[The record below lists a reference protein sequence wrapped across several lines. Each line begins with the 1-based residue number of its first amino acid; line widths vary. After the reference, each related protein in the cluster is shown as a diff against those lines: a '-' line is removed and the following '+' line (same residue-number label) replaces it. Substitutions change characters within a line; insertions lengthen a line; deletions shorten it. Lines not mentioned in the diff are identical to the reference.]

1 MNEQQHAAV
10 AHDPAPSVRDHSGA
24 LNRAW
29 SRLVAIGRD
38 AVKDTIAGLV
48 ASVILIANI
57 ISFGALMF
65 PGALNAGVPVAIWAM
80 LIGSCICG
88 TWIALVTSL
97 PPVATGIDSPTGTVL
112 VLLSA
117 AAGSSVIATGGSP
130 QTAVQTV
137 MLIFTAATFVSGILL
152 YGLGACRLGSY
163 FRFVPSS
170 VVGGFL
176 TATGCFLI
184 AGAVRMTTGRTFALS
199 QLTANWTGNEIAKLA
214 AAVVALAVLVGL
226 RRWVK
231 SAFALPTALLVMW
244 LTGLVVLQSLGLSS
258 PEHGWYFPA
267 LARLT
272 KWSPFEAARTSQ
284 VTWSMM
290 VRLIPE
296 FLAVTIVALIS
307 LVTKV
312 SSIEVGRQASGDLN
326 CELRAHG
333 IASVVA
339 APLGGLASSLQ
350 VGTSRLLEHAGG
362 ATRMSGV
369 VCALALGFVGLTNF
383 NLQGLIPIPIIAGLV
398 FYLGYTF
405 IVDAL
410 YRPCVQRAWL
420 DLLLTVGITV
430 VCIQYGYLVGVLA
443 GLVCACILFAM
454 SYARLGIVRRHV
466 TRAQFAS
473 YVERSAEAS
482 KYLRETGDAIQLYW
496 LSGYIFFGSSEGVF
510 ERIRA
515 DIDALLP
522 RQVAHVILDFGMV
535 SGSDSSAIVSLTK
548 LRNFCN
554 QRGTT
559 LIYCSLAPASRAAL
573 ERGGF
578 FGGKSRHQV
587 FADLNSALAW
597 CEDRLLAK
605 ANVDAEFSL
614 AGFKSWLQRQLGAN
628 VSADDLLAYLERK
641 DADGSQIFYRE
652 GEPADT
658 LDLVAAGRL
667 SIEIAKGNGESLC
680 VRRTMTH
687 TVVGEMGFF
696 RHAARSATVSADGPA
711 ILFTLTRANL
721 DRMRG
726 ERPDLASA
734 FADFIIRILADR
746 IDVANREVA
755 ALEPLFTASLR
766 ASSSRVPPN
775 GSVRPQTAHSFD

>member
-1 MNEQQHAAV
+1 MNEQQHMAV
-10 AHDPAPSVRDHSGA
+10 AHDPAPSMRDHSGA

-29 SRLVAIGRD
+29 SQLITIGRD

-65 PGALNAGVPVAIWAM
+65 PGVLNSGVPVAIWAM

-88 TWIALVTSL
+88 MWIALVSSL
-97 PPVATGIDSPTGTVL
+97 PPVATGIDSPTGAVL

-117 AAGSSVIATGGSP
+117 AAGSSVIAAGGSP

-137 MLIFTAATFVSGILL
+137 MLIFTAATFVSGVLL
-152 YGLGACRLGSY
+152 YGLGVFRLGSY
-163 FRFVPSS
+163 LRFVPSS

-184 AGAVRMTTGRTFALS
+184 AGAFRMTTGRTLALS
-199 QLTANWTGNEIAKLA
+199 HLTTNWTGNEIAKLA
-214 AAVVALAVLVGL
+214 AAVVALAVLLGL

-231 SAFALPTALLVMW
+231 SAFALPIALLVMW
-244 LTGLVVLQSLGLSS
+244 LTGLVVLQSLGLSG

-272 KWSPFEAARTSQ
+272 RWSPFEAARTTQ
-284 VTWSMM
+284 LTWSMT
-290 VRLIPE
+290 VQLIPE

-333 IASVVA
+333 IASVIA

-350 VGTSRLLEHAGG
+350 VGTGRLLQDAGG

-410 YRPCVQRAWL
+410 WRPCVQRAWL

-473 YVERSAEAS
+473 YVERSSEAS
-482 KYLRETGDAIQLYW
+482 KYLREAGNAIQLYW

-515 DIDALLP
+515 DIDAVLP
-522 RQVAHVILDFGMV
+522 RQVTHVILDFGMV

-559 LIYCSLAPASRAAL
+559 LVYCSLAPASRAAL

-605 ANVDAEFSL
+605 ANVDADFSL

-628 VSADDLLAYLERK
+628 VSADDLLAYLKRK
-641 DADGSQIFYRE
+641 DADGSKIFYRE

-667 SIEIAKGNGESLC
+667 TIEIAKGNEESLC

-766 ASSSRVPPN
+766 ASSSRVSAS
-775 GSVRPQTAHSFD
+775 GSVRPQAAHSF